1 MTDTTT
7 PQGTDETPVD
17 PVDRVLARAEAHSG
31 VRVFGA
37 AQALQDEATTS
48 RSDTDG
54 EQWDREER
62 AALRR
67 VAGLST
73 ELEDVTEVEYRQLR
87 LENVV
92 LVGVHP
98 QGEQEDAENSLREL
112 SALAETAGAVVLDG
126 VLQRRPHPDPATYV
140 GRGKAQELRDIVAS
154 VGADTVIADAELAP
168 SQRRALEDVVK
179 VKVIDRTTVI
189 LDIFSQHAKSREGK
203 AQVELAQLEYLLP
216 RLRGWGDSMSR
227 QAGGQVGAGGAG
239 MGSRGPG
246 ETKIELDRRRI
257 RTKMALLRRQIR
269 DYAPARD
276 AKRAERKRNTIPSV
290 AIAGYTNAGK
300 SSLLNRLTSAGVLVE
315 NALFATLDATVRR
328 SETSDGRVYTLTD
341 TVGFVR
347 NLPHQLV
354 EAFRSTLEEVGDADV
369 ILHVVDASHPDPA
382 AQLKTVRDVIGDVG
396 ARDTREIVV
405 FNKADLIDD
414 DARLLLRGL
423 EPEALFVSSRTGL
436 GFEELR
442 AAIEAA
448 LPLPAVEVRAI
459 VPYGRGRPHLGRARQ
474 RAHRLAS
481 PTRSRAPPCTRS
493 CRSGSRPSSHRS
505 WCRPRTEPAPG
516 ERDRRRSVEL
526 DRRHVRRLEPEHLAE
541 EREFLLERV
550 DDGLAAP
557 EAVTLALVQHV
568 GVGHAAR
575 CEGIA
580 DGLGLGGRHHLVLGS
595 LQQQERHAEPVGPAE
610 RRPLDVHALILRE
623 AVRSARPG
631 SAPRSRASRPPAPGH
646 PRRRS
651 ARCRRCT
658 RPCPRGRRAP
668 SIRRRS
674 LLRWRGARHPLAPP
688 RRVRST
694 PAATSSTSTIPH
706 RPRRR
711 SRYARP

>member
-1 MTDTTT
+1 MTDTTI
-7 PQGTDETPVD
+7 PQSTDEMPVD
-17 PVDRVLARAEAHSG
+17 PVDRVLARAEARSG

-37 AQALQDEATTS
+37 AQALQDESTTAAPGA
-48 RSDTDG
+48 DG

-67 VAGLST
+67 VPGLST

-92 LVGVHP
+92 LVGVHA
-98 QGEQEDAENSLREL
+98 QGDQEDAENSLREL
-112 SALAETAGAVVLDG
+112 AALAETAGAVVLDA
-126 VLQRRPHPDPATYV
+126 VMQRRPHPDPATYI
-140 GRGKAQELRDIVAS
+140 GRGKAHELRDIVAS
-154 VGADTVIADAELAP
+154 LGADTVIADTELAP

-257 RTKMALLRRQIR
+257 RTRMAQLRRQIR
-269 DYAPARD
+269 EFAPARD

-328 SETSDGRVYTLTD
+328 SGTSDGRIFTLTD

-354 EAFRSTLEEVGDADV
+354 EAFRSTLEEVGGSDV
-369 ILHVVDASHPDPA
+369 IVHVVDAAHPDPA
-382 AQLKTVRDVIGDVG
+382 AQLATVRDVIGDVG
-396 ARDTREIVV
+396 ARGIPEIVV

-414 DARLLLRGL
+414 DTRLVLRGL
-423 EPEALFVSSRTGL
+423 EPNAIFASSRSGE
-436 GFEELR
+436 GMDELR

-448 LPLPAVEVRAI
+448 LPLPAVEVRAL
-459 VPYGRGRPHLGRARQ
+459 VPYDRGDLVSAIHEQGILLDQEHEEGGTAVHARV
-474 RAHRLAS
+474 
-481 PTRSRAPPCTRS
+481 
-493 CRSGSRPSSHRS
+493 G
-505 WCRPRTEPAPG
+505 
-516 ERDRRRSVEL
+516 
-526 DRRHVRRLEPEHLAE
+526 EHLA
-541 EREFLLERV
+541 
-550 DDGLAAP
+550 AK
-557 EAVTLALVQHV
+557 
-568 GVGHAAR
+568 
-575 CEGIA
+575 
-580 DGLGLGGRHHLVLGS
+580 
-595 LQQQERHAEPVGPAE
+595 
-610 RRPLDVHALILRE
+610 
-623 AVRSARPG
+623 
-631 SAPRSRASRPPAPGH
+631 
-646 PRRRS
+646 
-651 ARCRRCT
+651 
-658 RPCPRGRRAP
+658 
-668 SIRRRS
+668 
-674 LLRWRGARHPLAPP
+674 LAPFA
-688 RRVRST
+688 V
-694 PAATSSTSTIPH
+694 
-706 RPRRR
+706 
-711 SRYARP
+711 

>member
-7 PQGTDETPVD
+7 PQGTEETPVD
-17 PVDRVLARAEAHSG
+17 PVDRVLARAEARSG

-37 AQALQDEATTS
+37 AQALQDESTIAS
-48 RSDTDG
+48 PDTDG

-67 VAGLST
+67 VPGLST

-92 LVGVHP
+92 LVGVHQ

-140 GRGKAQELRDIVAS
+140 GRGKAEELRDIVAA
-154 VGADTVIADAELAP
+154 VGADTVIADTELAP

-257 RTKMALLRRQIR
+257 RNRMAKLRREI
-269 DYAPARD
+269 AAMKPARET
-276 AKRAERKRNTIPSV
+276 KRANRRRNAVPSV

-300 SSLLNRLTSAGVLVE
+300 SSLLNRLTHAGVLVE

-328 SETSDGRVYTLTD
+328 NTTADGRVYTIAD

-354 EAFRSTLEEVGDADV
+354 EAFRSTLEEVGDADLIV
-369 ILHVVDASHPDPA
+369 HVVDAAHPDPA
-382 AQLKTVRDVIGDVG
+382 GQIAKI
-396 ARDTREIVV
+396 
-405 FNKADLIDD
+405 
-414 DARLLLRGL
+414 
-423 EPEALFVSSRTGL
+423 
-436 GFEELR
+436 
-442 AAIEAA
+442 
-448 LPLPAVEVRAI
+448 
-459 VPYGRGRPHLGRARQ
+459 GRA
-474 RAHRLAS
+474 
-481 PTRSRAPPCTRS
+481 
-493 CRSGSRPSSHRS
+493 
-505 WCRPRTEPAPG
+505 
-516 ERDRRRSVEL
+516 
-526 DRRHVRRLEPEHLAE
+526 HV
-541 EREFLLERV
+541 
-550 DDGLAAP
+550 
-557 EAVTLALVQHV
+557 
-568 GVGHAAR
+568 
-575 CEGIA
+575 
-580 DGLGLGGRHHLVLGS
+580 
-595 LQQQERHAEPVGPAE
+595 
-610 RRPLDVHALILRE
+610 
-623 AVRSARPG
+623 
-631 SAPRSRASRPPAPGH
+631 
-646 PRRRS
+646 
-651 ARCRRCT
+651 
-658 RPCPRGRRAP
+658 
-668 SIRRRS
+668 
-674 LLRWRGARHPLAPP
+674 
-688 RRVRST
+688 
-694 PAATSSTSTIPH
+694 
-706 RPRRR
+706 
-711 SRYARP
+711 